1 MVISMKRFIEGENRY
16 QSTLFP
22 ERLDDYI
29 AEDNAVRVVDAFVE
43 RLDLLELGFDGVIPQ
58 DTGRPSYHPAMM
70 LKLYIYG
77 YLNRIQSSRRLER
90 EAQRNVEL
98 IWLTGRLM
106 PAFKT
111 IADFRKDNREAICTV
126 CLEFIELCRELRLFS
141 GVLVAIDGSKFKAV
155 NSRDNNYTT
164 GSVQRRLKNTQE
176 NIDRYLAKLDAV
188 DAEEPEIREVT
199 AKELNKKI
207 ASMEAKMAELKARQQ
222 EVAEHPD
229 KQVSTTDPDCRSM
242 TRPGGGSVVGY
253 NVQTAVDEKHHLIV
267 THEVTNDTSDRAQ
280 LEPMGKQAKRVLDA
294 STLTVVAD
302 AGYYEGQ
309 AIVDCYEDGIQ
320 ALVPKMNTSSSK
332 SKGKYSKA
340 DFRYDAERNEYVC
353 PAGERLTYRRD
364 SVEEGKTAVGVR
376 ALRLFVLRA
385 SPALYD
391 SHLQAPQALGARR
404 CSRQGPGQSQEVSR
418 GDATAKGH
426 RGAPLQYHQ
435 TADGIDAL
443 PDAAITERESRDEP
457 SCTRLQHETGDQC
470 AGNRQ
475 NHRRIAVRVKNRLLL
490 SLPDGRETFFS
501 HSLGQN
507 QPLMSNYSGH
517 FSDA

>member
-1 MVISMKRFIEGENRY
+1 MVMSMKRFIEGENRY

-43 RLDLLELGFDGVIPQ
+43 KLDLFELGFDGVIPQ
-58 DTGRPSYHPAMM
+58 DTGRPGYHPVMM

-164 GSVQRRLKNTQE
+164 KSVKRRLKNTQE
-176 NIDRYLAKLDAV
+176 NIDRYLAKLDDV

-199 AKELNKKI
+199 AKELNRKI
-207 ASMEAKMAELKARQQ
+207 ASMEAKMAELKSRQQ

-229 KQVSTTDPDCRSM
+229 KQVSTMDPDCRSM

-267 THEVTNDTSDRAQ
+267 THEVTNDTTDRAQ
-280 LEPMGKQAKRVLDA
+280 LDKMGKQAKRVLDA

-309 AIVDCYEDGIQ
+309 AIVDCYEAGVQ
-320 ALVPKMNTSSSK
+320 ALVPKVNTSSSK
-332 SKGKYSKA
+332 SKGKYGKA
-340 DFRYDAERNEYVC
+340 DFNDDAERNEDVW
-353 PAGERLTYRRD
+353 PAGERLTYRFD
-364 SVEEGKTAVGVR
+364 SDEDGKMLWVYMRYGCSSC
-376 ALRLFVLRA
+376 ALRPQCTTATEKRIKRWEHEDVLDKAQEDLKKYPEAMRQRKALAEHPFSTIKQLMGSTHFLMRRLPNVKAEMSLNVLAYNMKRA
-385 SPALYD
+385 INVLGTDKIIGAL
-391 SHLQAPQALGARR
+391 
-404 CSRQGPGQSQEVSR
+404 
-418 GDATAKGH
+418 
-426 RGAPLQYHQ
+426 
-435 TADGIDAL
+435 
-443 PDAAITERESRDEP
+443 
-457 SCTRLQHETGDQC
+457 
-470 AGNRQ
+470 
-475 NHRRIAVRVKNRLLL
+475 
-490 SLPDGRETFFS
+490 
-501 HSLGQN
+501 
-507 QPLMSNYSGH
+507 QPT
-517 FSDA
+517 